1 MLICDA
7 VVRLLMAKDLVG
19 AERSDFLLQKQ
30 RRARVY
36 GVLVMVESGLF
47 KLEVVKLQAVR

>member
-7 VVRLLMAKDLVG
+7 VVRLLMAKDLVD
-19 AERSDFLLQKQ
+19 AERNDFLLQKQ

-47 KLEVVKLQAVR
+47 KLEVKLQAVR